1 MGLCVQHTFIPPAR
15 LLESSR
21 VLAVLEFAAADPTGP
36 ATDPRCVATGLPSLA
51 GDGMRE
57 VWRSAHPVD
66 AGRESAV
73 QWASDGETLFVA
85 TTADASPCRELDA
98 VAHGAWCQV
107 LQFSRDAGFPHVVR
121 AWNHVPRINVGE
133 GDAERYRLF
142 CAGRSLAL
150 ADQGYDSRHY
160 SAASAVGNTGDA
172 LVIYMLA
179 SREPG
184 RHVENPRQ
192 VSAYAYPRQYGP
204 RPPSF
209 ARATAKRWRN
219 ARHLYVSGTASILGH
234 RSTALGDLA
243 GQLSVTLGNIDQL
256 LAAAGLSGDVGPD
269 VMRVYVRDPTN
280 LQAIMA
286 AVGEYAPAA
295 SVAYL
300 RADICRSE
308 LALEIEGVC
317 NVARALL
324 DDTDSD

>member
-1 MGLCVQHTFIPPAR
+1 MPSVR

-21 VLAVLEFAAADPTGP
+21 VLAVLEFASADCADL
-36 ATDPRCVATGLPSLA
+36 ATDPRHLVTGLPSLA

-57 VWRSAHPVD
+57 VWRSARPVH

-73 QWASDGETLFVA
+73 QWASDSETLFVA
-85 TTADASPCRELDA
+85 TTANASPCRELGA

-107 LQFSRDAGFPHVVR
+107 LQFSRNAGFPHVVR
-121 AWNHVPRINVGE
+121 AWNHVPRINDGE
-133 GDAERYRLF
+133 GDGERYRLF
-142 CAGRSLAL
+142 CAGRSQAL
-150 ADQGYDSRHY
+150 ADHGYDSSSY
-160 SAASAVGNTGDA
+160 SAASAVGNVGDA
-172 LVIYMLA
+172 LVIYLLA

-219 ARHLYVSGTASILGH
+219 AHHLYVSGTASILGH
-234 RSTALGDLA
+234 RSTALGDVA
-243 GQLSVTLGNIDQL
+243 GQLSVTLGNIDRL
-256 LAAAGLSGDVGPD
+256 LAAADMPVDDGLD
-269 VMRVYVRDPTN
+269 VMRVYVRDPAY

-286 AVGEYAPAA
+286 AVREYAPAA

-300 RADICRSE
+300 RADICRAE
-308 LALEIEGVC
+308 LAVEIEGV
-317 NVARALL
+317 RQGQR
-324 DDTDSD
+324 T